1 MTPIQGIWLAASL
14 FGVGLWLL
22 LPRGSARGRVVGM
35 VVAAIAGGVLSAQL
49 FMVGPWTVQSVF
61 CVLAAVTVVSGVGTV
76 TMRSPVYCALWFA
89 LALLGTA
96 GLFLLQGAQ
105 FLALATVAVYA
116 GAIVVTI
123 LFVLMLAQPEGHA
136 SYDRMSWQA
145 VCSAAAGALIVGV
158 LTTTIAGAFFTDD
171 GLLRPID
178 EPTAAALES
187 GHSGIL
193 AEHHMA
199 ALGGRLFSE
208 HLIAV
213 EVAGVLLMVA
223 LIGAAAFVSHRRE
236 AGSQGGTSS

>member
-1 MTPIQGIWLAASL
+1 MTPMQGIWLAAAL
-14 FGVGLWLL
+14 FGVGIWLL
-22 LPRGSARGRVVGM
+22 LPRGSARGRLAGV
-35 VVAAIAGGVLSAQL
+35 VVAAIAGGVLCAQL
-49 FMVGPWTVQSVF
+49 FAVGPWTLQSVF

-123 LFVLMLAQPEGHA
+123 LFVLMLAQPEGHS

-158 LTTTIAGAFFTDD
+158 LTTTIAAAFFTDD
-171 GLLRPID
+171 GLLQSID
-178 EPTAAALES
+178 GPTAAALHD
-187 GHSGIL
+187 GRSGIL
-193 AEHHMA
+193 ADQHMA

-236 AGSQGGTSS
+236 AAGREGASS